1 MASGMDGDGTN
12 RLSRRGFIVR
22 GAGLLGAL
30 AACDDADVGA
40 TLDAAGGDGV
50 GGEVD
55 AGEPEVQVE
64 ADVEVPEAPGD
75 GVGPEESVDSADV
88 PVEVAPEPRFD
99 PDTYP
104 EASESLFPIAVWS
117 SDPADDRVTVA
128 TRYLGGDA
136 VEVVVWRPDEGGQG
150 GVLVARRAVSVA
162 EGGFVAEGID
172 GLAAWTEY
180 RFAFVAASRRSPVGR
195 FRTAPEEGD
204 APVVVLGASSC
215 ARWDFRPFSVLEHAA
230 ASGLDAFVLLG
241 DTTYADDA
249 KTLEEYRENWGRNLA
264 TDEYRA
270 LRTSTSIVAT
280 WDDHE
285 VDNNWDPET
294 FDAARLGRAR
304 QAFLEHTTPRTSAS
318 ERIWRSL
325 RWGRTVELFV
335 LDCRSERRP
344 STRDSEAAQYISEE
358 QLAWLVAGL
367 EASPAAFKVIANSVP
382 ITAWPPLFLAADER
396 WQGYAAQRRRV
407 LEATAAIPGVL
418 WLAGDFHFA
427 AVAKVDPPS
436 GPFFLQTEVLVG
448 PIAHLNPALAV
459 VQLTGDERQFPFLS
473 GERNFGRVTFDA
485 TSSPRTITIEHVGE
499 SGQGIGRYVL
509 EV

>member
-1 MASGMDGDGTN
+1 MG
-12 RLSRRGFIVR
+12 RVSRRGFIVR

-30 AACDDADVGA
+30 AACDDAEVGVA
-40 TLDAAGGDGV
+40 LDAADDADAAGGSEIDV
-50 GGEVD
+50 SSEVD
-55 AGEPEVQVE
+55 AAVADEVEAPSEVE
-64 ADVEVPEAPGD
+64 ADGD
-75 GVGPEESVDSADV
+75 GGSDVNDVEDVGPEVV
-88 PVEVAPEPRFD
+88 PEPRFD
-99 PDTYP
+99 PETYP
-104 EASESLFPIAVWS
+104 EASDSLYPIAVWS
-117 SDPADDRVTVA
+117 SDPAADRVTLA
-128 TRYLGGDA
+128 TRYLGADA
-136 VEVVVWRPDEGGQG
+136 IEVVVWRLDATGQG
-150 GVLVARRAVSVA
+150 GEQDGVLVARRAVSPA
-162 EGGFVAEGID
+162 EGGFVAELVEGL
-172 GLAAWTEY
+172 LAASEHRY
-180 RFAFVAASRRSPVGR
+180 AFVAASRRSQVGR
-195 FRTAPEEGD
+195 FRTAPAEGD
-204 APVVVLGASSC
+204 TPVVVLGASSC
-215 ARWDFRPFSVLEHAA
+215 ARWDLRPFSVLEHAA

-249 KTLEEYRENWGRNLA
+249 KTLEEYRQNWGRNLG

-270 LRTSTSIVAT
+270 LRASTSIVAT

-294 FDAARLGRAR
+294 FDPARLSRAK
-304 QAFLEHTTPRTSAS
+304 QAFFEHTTPRPSAP

-325 RWGRTVELFV
+325 RWGHTVELFV

-344 STRDSEAAQYISEE
+344 STRDEAGAQYISEE

-382 ITAWPPLFLAADER
+382 ITSWPPLFLAADER

-427 AVAKVDPPS
+427 AVARIDPPN
-436 GPFFLQTEVLVG
+436 GPFFSQTEVLVG

-473 GERNFGRVTFDA
+473 GDRNFGRLTFDA
-485 TSSPRTITIEHVGE
+485 TRTPKTITIEHVGE
-499 SGQGIGRYVL
+499 RGQVIGTHVL